1 MARASEQAL
10 AAIGGAAEARQPG
23 SFELAQ
29 AQTVDIGALTGPAAQ
44 AGLCLEGTSG
54 FAVETEARPICWL
67 YTDRVVV
74 AVEEHYHKLRALL
87 LYLLSIR
94 CVVEIENHTEEPFES
109 NMPEKVDPSYLF
121 EVED

>member
-10 AAIGGAAEARQPG
+10 AAIGDAAEARQPG

-29 AQTVDIGALTGPAAQ
+29 DDIGALTGPAAQ

-54 FAVETEARPICWL
+54 FAVETEAHPICWVH
-67 YTDRVVV
+67 TDRVVA
-74 AVEEHYHKLRALL
+74 AVEEHYHKLWVLL
-87 LYLLSIR
+87 LYLLSILY
-94 CVVEIENHTEEPFES
+94 VVEIENHTEEPFES